1 MRKIFTLLTAALVA
15 LTMSAQV
22 ASGTC
27 GNNLRWEL
35 TDKGILNIIG
45 AQVPMTEFG
54 EGNAPWKEL
63 APQIKE
69 VMMQSGTTIAA
80 GAFADLPNLI
90 DFSYTGPLLHSVGSH
105 AFANCVALKAMYIA
119 SDSVPA
125 VAPDAFEGMTLIGNA
140 QAGNYGS
147 IDAFLY
153 VPYPLIGTFLTE
165 GSYSASGWGQFII
178 RPKEGALVIKGI
190 DHMWFDEIV
199 YSLSNEGVL
208 EIWPRDETGNGA
220 ALTLEY
226 PWQSPFYF
234 EDEIEEV
241 IVHKGVYAIGSGA
254 FVGCVNLKKAVFEE
268 VYSMAESTAPDGAYY
283 FPFMACPQLELLQL
297 QYGLCDY
304 PNDMMTHSLPEH
316 MRLEVPQ
323 SKVEYFKEDP
333 FWKRFPIY
341 ALPAKASGTL
351 NGLQWMFSYDGV
363 LTVFGEGQIPDFADE
378 NATPWA
384 AYNDDVVKLIVGEG
398 VTRIGKYAFSGCY
411 NKTEI
416 FLGTSLTAIADNGLG
431 FCEPYEAT
439 ITCLAIQVPELEG
452 NYSIYE
458 GAGNIKLLPIYVWN
472 FMEDRFKNAAR
483 WPHHQILPLDVTMND
498 YTVDTLTAQVIDE
511 TSLYVTWPALAG
523 AKKYTAILT
532 GEGMTYTFVFD
543 EQGNVL
549 STEAQKRVSARSY
562 AEKADANPEGF
573 GFLFPGLAPGNYQV
587 SLVAYDESE
596 QPIESS
602 IQSVAVDTSNHATSI
617 ENMDSAAGK
626 PSSVTHKLLRN
637 GVLLIERDG
646 KTYNAQG
653 AEVK

>member
-1 MRKIFTLLTAALVA
+1 MRKIFTLLTASLVCLA
-15 LTMSAQV
+15 MSAQV

-35 TDKGILNIIG
+35 NDKGILSIEG
-45 AQVPMTEFG
+45 SEVPMTEFG
-54 EGNAPWKEL
+54 AGNAPWK
-63 APQIKE
+63 AFASQIKE
-69 VMMQSGTTIAA
+69 VAMLNGTTIAA
-80 GAFADLPNLI
+80 SAFADLPNMTA
-90 DFSYTGPLLHSVGSH
+90 FSYMGHLLRSVGSH

-147 IDAFLY
+147 LDAFLY

-165 GSYSASGWGQFII
+165 GSYSASGWGQFHI
-178 RPKEGALVIKGI
+178 RPKEGALVIRGI

-208 EIWPRDETGNGA
+208 ELWPRDTTRNEA

-254 FVGCVNLKKAVFEE
+254 FLGCVNLKKAVFEE
-268 VYSMAESTAPDGAYY
+268 VYSIAESTAADEASY
-283 FPFMACPQLELLQL
+283 FPFISCPQLELLQL

-323 SKVEYFKEDP
+323 SKIEDFKEDP

-341 ALPAKASGTL
+341 ALPAKATGTL

-363 LTVFGEGQIPDFADE
+363 LTVFGEGEIPDFADA

-384 AYNDDVVKLIVGEG
+384 AYNDEVVKVIVGEG
-398 VTRIGKYAFSGCY
+398 VTRIGTYAFSGCY
-411 NKTEI
+411 YKEEI

-431 FCEPYEAT
+431 FCDPYEAT
-439 ITCLAIQVPELEG
+439 ITCLALQVPVLEG

-472 FMEDRFKNAAR
+472 YMEDRFKNATR
-483 WPHHQILPLDVTMND
+483 WTHHKILPLDVTMND
-498 YTVDTLTAQVIDE
+498 YTADTLTAQVIDE

-523 AKKYTAILT
+523 AKKYTVILT

-549 STEAQKRVSARSY
+549 STEAQKRLPARSY
-562 AEKADANPEGF
+562 AEKAEANPEGF
-573 GFLFPGLAPGNYQV
+573 SFLFPGLAPGNYQV

-602 IQSVAVDTSNHATSI
+602 IQSVAADTSNPLLHEDIESI
-617 ENMDSAAGK
+617 Q
-626 PSSVTHKLLRN
+626 PSDVRTQKVLRD
-637 GVLLIERDG
+637 GLLLIERNG
-646 KTYNAQG
+646 NTYNTVG
-653 AEVK
+653 VELK

>member
-1 MRKIFTLLTAALVA
+1 MKKIFTLLTAALISM
-15 LTMSAQV
+15 TMSAQTN
-22 ASGTC
+22 SGTC

-80 GAFADLPNLI
+80 GAFADLTNLI
-90 DFSYTGPLLHSVGSH
+90 DFSYTGPLLRSVGSH
-105 AFANCVALKAMYIA
+105 AFANCVALKAMYID

-125 VAPDAFEGMTLIGNA
+125 VAPDAFEGMTRIGNA

-147 IDAFLY
+147 LDAFLY
-153 VPYPLIGTFLTE
+153 VPYPLIGTFLTK
-165 GSYSASGWGQFII
+165 GSYSASGWGQFHI
-178 RPKEGALVIKGI
+178 RPKEGALVIRGI

-199 YSLSNEGVL
+199 YSLSNKGVL
-208 EIWPRDETGNGA
+208 EIWPRDTTRNEA

-254 FVGCVNLKKAVFEE
+254 FLGCVNLKKAVFEE
-268 VYSMAESTAPDGAYY
+268 VYSIAESSADDEAYY
-283 FPFMACPQLELLQL
+283 FPFMSCPQLELLQF
-297 QYGLCDY
+297 QYGICDY

-323 SKVEYFKEDP
+323 SKVEDFKEDP

-341 ALPAKASGTL
+341 ALPAKATGTL

-363 LTVFGEGQIPDFADE
+363 LTVFGEGEIPDFADAD
-378 NATPWA
+378 ATPWA

-398 VTRIGKYAFSGCY
+398 VTRIGEYAFSGCY
-411 NKTEI
+411 YKEEI
-416 FLGTSLTAIADNGLG
+416 FLGTSLSAIADNGLG
-431 FCEPYEAT
+431 FCDPYEAT
-439 ITCLAIQVPELEG
+439 ITCLALQVPVLEG

-458 GAGNIKLLPIYVWN
+458 GAGNIKLLPVYVWN
-472 FMEDRFKNAAR
+472 YMEDRFKNATR
-483 WPHHQILPLDVTMND
+483 WPHHKILPLDVTMND
-498 YTVDTLTAQVIDE
+498 YTADTLTAQVIDE
-511 TSLYVTWPALAG
+511 TSLFVTWPALAG
-523 AKKYTAILT
+523 AKKYTVILT
-532 GEGMTYTFVFD
+532 GEGMTYTLVFD

-549 STEAQKRVSARSY
+549 STEAQKRVPARSY

-573 GFLFPGLAPGNYQV
+573 SFLFPGLAPGNYQV
-587 SLVAYDESE
+587 SLVAYDDSG
-596 QPIESS
+596 QPIDSS
-602 IQSVAVDTSNHATSI
+602 IQSVAVDTSNPLLHEDIESI
-617 ENMDSAAGK
+617 QPSAVRCQK
-626 PSSVTHKLLRN
+626 VLRN
-637 GVLLIERDG
+637 GLLLIEKDG
-646 KTYNAQG
+646 KTMNVLGQP
-653 AEVK
+653 VR